1 MMKVWYDRG
10 ADALYIRLNDAPI
23 IESEEV
29 RPGVVLDF
37 DDNDRVVGV
46 EVMHAGKVMSPD
58 QLEEL
63 ERAA

>member
-1 MMKVWYDRG
+1 MKVWYDRG

-46 EVMHAGKVMSPD
+46 EVMHAGKLMSPD

>member
-1 MMKVWYDRG
+1 MKVWYDRG
-10 ADALYIRLNDAPI
+10 ADALYIRLNNAPI

-29 RPGVVLDF
+29 RPGLVLDF

-46 EVMHAGKVMSPD
+46 EVMHAGKVISPD

>member
-1 MMKVWYDRG
+1 MKVWYDRG

-37 DDNDRVVGV
+37 DDNDHVVGV

>member
-1 MMKVWYDRG
+1 MKVWYDRG

-37 DDNDRVVGV
+37 DDNDRVVVV

>member
-1 MMKVWYDRG
+1 MKVWYDRG

-23 IESEEV
+23 VESEEV

-37 DDNDRVVGV
+37 DDSDRVVGV

>member
-1 MMKVWYDRG
+1 MKVWYDRG

>member
-1 MMKVWYDRG
+1 MKVWYDRG

-46 EVMHAGKVMSPD
+46 EVMHAGKVMSAD